1 MIDFSYLISIADGDQ
16 TFIAHF
22 ISTFET
28 NNLAILDKMEEAYEN
43 GDLDTIRKLAH
54 QLKPALEMFKL
65 SSLKICQTIEMD
77 PPSANLEAI
86 EKIRSNCEY
95 AINELKAK
103 FI

>member
-16 TFIAHF
+16 AFIEHF
-22 ISTFET
+22 ISTFES
-28 NNLAILDKMEEAYEN
+28 NNLAILDKMEDAYEN

-65 SSLKICQTIEMD
+65 SSLIICQTLEMD
-77 PPSANLEAI
+77 PPSASLEAI
-86 EKIRSNCEY
+86 EKIRTNCEY
-95 AINELKAK
+95 AISELKSK